1 MNKIC
6 NSKVE
11 VPNGIALNDKDYM
24 TSLLTTL
31 KDMEKNYTV
40 SLTEASNSEL
50 YDKYLEMFNKISQM
64 QRNTFQLM
72 FKYGWYQLEEA
83 EDKKI
88 AEKYDCLKKEYDNLE
103 L

>member
-11 VPNGIALNDKDYM
+11 VPDGIELNDKDYM
-24 TSLLTTL
+24 TSLLTIL
-31 KDMEKNYTV
+31 KDMGKNYTV
-40 SLTEASNSEL
+40 SLTEASNLEL
-50 YDKYLEMFNKISQM
+50 YEKYLEMFNKISQM
-64 QRNTFQLM
+64 QRGTFELM

-83 EDKKI
+83 DDKKT
-88 AEKYDCLKKEYDNLE
+88 AEKYDCLKKEYDDLE